1 MLPVIINDI
10 AEGTGE
16 RYKCRLRNEKK
27 QLIKLY
33 TLNYTIEYTTF
44 LYDNTNC

>member
-27 QLIKLY
+27 FKLY